1 MTDTDN
7 KPTDAS
13 EKPTPDVHGL
23 VEEDLPPVST
33 RKWLLIALIVSALS
47 LIPVVMLMLNPPET
61 QKRSPKPAETNQQTP
76 AQEQNKNSP

>member
-13 EKPTPDVHGL
+13 EKQTADVHGL

-33 RKWLLIALIVSALS
+33 RKWILIALIVSALS

-61 QKRSPKPAETNQQTP
+61 QKRSPKPAETTQQ
-76 AQEQNKNSP
+76 SSR